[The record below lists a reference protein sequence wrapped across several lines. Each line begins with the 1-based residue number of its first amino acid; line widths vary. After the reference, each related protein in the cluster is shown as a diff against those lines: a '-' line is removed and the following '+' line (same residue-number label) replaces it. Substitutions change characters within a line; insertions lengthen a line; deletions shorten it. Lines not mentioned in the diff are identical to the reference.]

1 MLLTD
6 RLKKINVTF
15 SSSLLSAVTELLHQ
29 TGLLPTASYQLFH
42 PAGSLSAAAKLFHY
56 WVYFLQLQFLLTKR
70 VYLCSCE
77 AILPSPS
84 GFTFCSC
91 TAILPSELPFFSCT
105 GIIFT
110 KRVYFLQ
117 LCSYF
122 TKRVYFF
129 TAVQLS
135 FLPSGFTFCSCAAI
149 LLSEFTFCMCRNI
162 SPAERFPKAGFL
174 STASKLFYQADCS
187 CKAISPSGIVFHL
200 TLSFP
205 CL

>member
-1 MLLTD
+1 MFFTD
-6 RLKKINVTF
+6 RLQKINGTF

-56 WVYFLQLQFLLTKR
+56 GVYFLQLQFLLTKR

-91 TAILPSELPFFSCT
+91 TAILPSKLPFFTST
-105 GIIFT
+105 AIIFT

-122 TKRVYFF
+122 TKRVYFLHVQKYF
-129 TAVQLS
+129 TKWVYFPHLQS
-135 FLPSGFTFCSCAAI
+135 V
-149 LLSEFTFCMCRNI
+149 
-162 SPAERFPKAGFL
+162 FPKRVFFL
-174 STASKLFYQADCS
+174 QLRSYFTKRIVAAKLFHQ
-187 CKAISPSGIVFHL
+187 GG
-200 TLSFP
+200 
-205 CL
+205 